1 MQAVQGGDRH
11 RSLSRLCSSCS
22 SPSPISGECPTLF
35 REPLQ
40 FIVIA
45 VMSVIGGTF
54 SYTNGVFYATINSWR
69 VQAPSRHRHGERHR
83 ENGLGKRLIRRR
95 DDDDAHD
102 DELQR
107 FSWGPH

>member
-1 MQAVQGGDRH
+1 VPREYRLSKAERDSKLDEQQEMFGRKEAFWVPDLH
-11 RSLSRLCSSCS
+11 RTLSHLCSSCS

-54 SYTNGVFYATINSWR
+54 PDTYRIFYMTVN
-69 VQAPSRHRHGERHR
+69 
-83 ENGLGKRLIRRR
+83 
-95 DDDDAHD
+95 
-102 DELQR
+102 
-107 FSWGPH
+107 